1 MDATF
6 VGPRMFGC
14 SSRAGCLAC
23 VTLIFLQD
31 MRSHQALSALA
42 ALAAVSHYCFGQAGK
57 AEVFGSIQDPH
68 GLAVSQAKVSIQ
80 EQATG
85 SRFAVVTDERGGYH
99 LLGFAA
105 GQYVLTPRCGS
116 F

>member
-42 ALAAVSHYCFGQAGK
+42 ALVAVSHCCFGQAGK

-68 GLAVSQAKVSIQ
+68 GLAVSQARVSTQ

-85 SRFAVVTDERGGYH
+85 SRFDVVPDEPRAY
-99 LLGFAA
+99 LL
-105 GQYVLTPRCGS
+105 PGS
-116 F
+116 APVQ